1 MFDPD
6 SSLRRSHRWVVAL
19 VLLPALLLAGCGG
32 RLISRT
38 EAEPLIK
45 QPIKELPK
53 SLPFWL
59 GNPRRNFYGTGP
71 WQPGPL
77 EIVWE
82 LETSLIKGKLHKD
95 LWGGTSWPG
104 QPSVV
109 GSRVYFPSAD
119 GNVYC
124 VNRNDGSIV
133 WKYTANDSF
142 KATPTVIGDR
152 IIASVYCFRKLNG
165 EPVWKFKA
173 DGGFSKNYKERSG
186 FWASPVVLKDRLYI
200 GSNNG
205 FMYCLS
211 ADKGEL
217 VWKHLVRAPIWGTA
231 PVIDGRLVFGDK
243 AGWIYVLSVED
254 GKRLAELK
262 IGDNINSTPAVLEG
276 RIFIGAFNGNLYCLG
291 TKSPGWQEAEGIT
304 K

>member
-32 RLISRT
+32 RLILRT

-82 LETSLIKGKLHKD
+82 LETSLIKSKLHKD
-95 LWGGTSWPG
+95 LWAGTSWPG

-109 GSRVYFPSAD
+109 GNRVYFPSAD

-133 WKYTANDSF
+133 WKYKAKDSF

-152 IIASVYCFRKLNG
+152 IIASGL
-165 EPVWKFKA
+165 
-173 DGGFSKNYKERSG
+173 DHH
-186 FWASPVVLKDRLYI
+186 I
-200 GSNNG
+200 
-205 FMYCLS
+205 YCLN
-211 ADKGEL
+211 ATDGTL
-217 VWKHLVRAPIWGTA
+217 IWDYETG
-231 PVIDGRLVFGDK
+231 F
-243 AGWIYVLSVED
+243 
-254 GKRLAELK
+254 
-262 IGDNINSTPAVLEG
+262 
-276 RIFIGAFNGNLYCLG
+276 
-291 TKSPGWQEAEGIT
+291 
-304 K
+304 

>member
-59 GNPRRNFYGTGP
+59 GNPRRNFYGTWP

-82 LETSLIKGKLHKD
+82 LETSLIKSKLHKD
-95 LWGGTSWPG
+95 LWAGTSWPG

-109 GSRVYFPSAD
+109 GNRVYFPSAD

-133 WKYTANDSF
+133 WKYKAKDSF

-152 IIASVYCFRKLNG
+152 IIASGL
-165 EPVWKFKA
+165 
-173 DGGFSKNYKERSG
+173 DHH
-186 FWASPVVLKDRLYI
+186 I
-200 GSNNG
+200 
-205 FMYCLS
+205 YCLN
-211 ADKGEL
+211 ATDGTL
-217 VWKHLVRAPIWGTA
+217 IWDYETGFEVDCSSGT
-231 PVIDGRLVFGDK
+231 IDGRVYFG
-243 AGWIYVLSVED
+243 GED
-254 GKRLAELK
+254 G
-262 IGDNINSTPAVLEG
+262 
-276 RIFIGAFNGNLYCLG
+276 FFYCLNLVDG
-291 TKSPGWQEAEGIT
+291 SLIYKTEWIGSMEGSFST
-304 K
+304 VEGSYLYRSV